1 MIKRL
6 RSISAELAGAL
17 LGRCGCRRRGGVGAK
32 AAPVCH
38 AWMPLW
44 EGCPAVDGLYGCCR
58 CARARVRRA
67 VPQCTACDKAALE
80 RLSLGSGW
88 TSRLQGLPSPRGLG
102 EWLARRIRRG
112 AALLPGAR
120 AHKVVERVAPS
131 RADDAVTA
139 ERDIAKR
146 TSLSITTRN
155 AAIRWTE
162 RATTSF
168 TYLCFV
174 ATAIR
179 RPRSARINASSS
191 ASVIKKR
198 ARRARTNASRA
209 SRARKP
215 RRRQ

>member
-1 MIKRL
+1 M
-6 RSISAELAGAL
+6 A
-17 LGRCGCRRRGGVGAK
+17 GCRGRAAPPRAACRAAADARAHAFDELCPVHGVRQAQRVEMALRWHLGVGLR
-32 AAPVCH
+32 AAI
-38 AWMPLW
+38 
-44 EGCPAVDGLYGCCR
+44 G
-58 CARARVRRA
+58 
-67 VPQCTACDKAALE
+67 
-80 RLSLGSGW
+80 
-88 TSRLQGLPSPRGLG
+88 GLPTSPRGLG

-179 RPRSARINASSS
+179 RQRSARVNASSS

-198 ARRARTNASRA
+198 ARRVRNNASRA